1 MATFVTH
8 NAPEVL
14 KSSKAT
20 RQQVTQ
26 AAYYANR
33 KTADMA
39 VEYTRRHIAPTTSGL
54 SRFPGYAAKGAL
66 QRAVQARGP
75 MPIAGGVKSD
85 VFMAS
90 DGTRKYQRIHEFG
103 GIIRARNGG
112 WLRFPKPP
120 AGAPRS
126 PKIPGNRAFEK
137 GGYVFALAVRIMPK
151 RYWSRGW
158 EYGKQRFNADFN
170 RFFVSRL
177 PR

>member
-1 MATFVTH
+1 MATYITH

-20 RQQVTQ
+20 RHQVTQ
-26 AAYYANR
+26 AMYYANR

-39 VEYTRRHIAPTTSGL
+39 VDYTRHHVAPASSSL

-66 QRAVQARGP
+66 QKAVQARGP
-75 MPIAGGVKSD
+75 MPIAGGVKSEI
-85 VFMAS
+85 FMAN

-120 AGAPRS
+120 SGAPRS

-158 EYGKQRFNADFN
+158 AYGKQRFDADFT
-170 RFFVSRL
+170 RFLKAKL
-177 PR
+177 PK